1 MTLGPLFLTEDKAL
15 RELLTG
21 MTVHDQRADAEGVA
35 RPVGVW
41 FGMPDQEIR
50 NQNYPYM
57 TIDLIDIL
65 EDRTRAMRGH
75 ISPSYLAPTNLAAN
89 KGWEIDYPIPV
100 NLDYQITTYARQ
112 PRHDR
117 ELLTQLLY
125 TKLPFRF
132 GTLLT
137 ADDTIR
143 RLDVLD
149 VSKRDTVEQGKRL
162 FMNAVTIRISTEIAQ
177 TAYKELYKVQDIKL
191 SGPAVSRHGKF
202 AGPISKIITG

>member
-21 MTVHDQRADAEGVA
+21 MTVQDQRSDAEGVA

-65 EDRTRAMRGH
+65 EDRTRAMRGV
-75 ISPSYLAPTNLAAN
+75 ISPDYLTPTTLANN
-89 KGWEIDYPIPV
+89 KGWEVDYPIPV

-125 TKLPFRF
+125 AKLPFRF

-162 FMNAVTIRISTEIAQ
+162 FMNAITIRVSTEIPQ
-177 TAYKELYKVQDIKL
+177 TAYKELYKVQEINL
-191 SGPAVSRHGKF
+191 SGPASTPRGKF
-202 AGPISKIITG
+202 AGPISDTITG